1 MTRAFNILKNKYL
14 ISGIAFMAW
23 MLFFDRNDLMSQY
36 EYRRQLNKL
45 EAEKEFYTIESQKT
59 VQDLNELTTDRSK
72 LEKFAREK
80 YLMKKD
86 NEDVFVI
93 VKEETKKEKVSLFW
107 FKFAALSITQSGNP
121 NYYST
126 NKKPYRL

>member
-1 MTRAFNILKNKYL
+1 
-14 ISGIAFMAW
+14 MAW

-36 EYRRQLNKL
+36 EYRQQLNKL
-45 EAEKEFYTIESQKT
+45 EAEKDFYITETEKT
-59 VQDLNELTTDRSK
+59 VKDLSELTTDRSK

-93 VKEETKKEKVSLFW
+93 VKEEEKKQKTSF
-107 FKFAALSITQSGNP
+107 F
-121 NYYST
+121 
-126 NKKPYRL
+126 

>member
-1 MTRAFNILKNKYL
+1 MTRFLDLIRNKYF
-14 ISGIAFMAW
+14 IAGIAFVTW

-45 EAEKEFYTIESQKT
+45 QAEKEFYTIESAKAIK
-59 VQDLNELTTDRSK
+59 DLNELTTNRSR

-80 YLMKKD
+80 YLMKKE

-93 VKEETKKEKVSLFW
+93 IKEEPKKEKNSF
-107 FKFAALSITQSGNP
+107 F
-121 NYYST
+121 
-126 NKKPYRL
+126 

>member
-1 MTRAFNILKNKYL
+1 MFCFIFVLMTRILDLIRNKYL
-14 ISGIAFMAW
+14 IAGVAFITW

-36 EYRRQLNKL
+36 EYRAQLNKL
-45 EAEKEFYTIESQKT
+45 EAEKEFYTVESAKA
-59 VQDLNELTTDRSK
+59 VKDLNELTTNQSK

-93 VKEETKKEKVSLFW
+93 IEEETKKEKSSF
-107 FKFAALSITQSGNP
+107 F
-121 NYYST
+121 
-126 NKKPYRL
+126 